1 MSRTKQLP
9 GARSYSVV
17 QSGTAASVIRIDR
30 QNNKLRKFI
39 PTMVVR
45 LALQALGRFVCDVAC
60 IIADCLIAALSWLL
74 SEFVAGCAVYAETMH
89 PIAAAMDDRD
99 ASLNHAASEAVR
111 PAPAATRLRLVVVG
125 GSAQEDLRLN
135 DQLPS
140 RQAATPARL
149 TPRDWTV
156 SQDEQPIRSARV
168 PAARRNN
175 RPR

>member
-9 GARSYSVV
+9 GTRSYSVV

-45 LALQALGRFVCDVAC
+45 LAMQALGRFICDVAC

-74 SEFVAGCAVYAETMH
+74 SEFLAGCAVYAETMH
-89 PIAAAMDDRD
+89 PIAAAMDDRA
-99 ASLNHAASEAVR
+99 ASLNHGASEAVR
-111 PAPAATRLRLVVVG
+111 PTPAATRPHLVVVA
-125 GSAQEDLRLN
+125 GSAQDDLRQH

-149 TPRDWTV
+149 ALRDWTV
-156 SQDEQPIRSARV
+156 SQDGQPIRSAKV